1 MELSMAVEAIKSGD
15 EWPPV
20 AEQLSYGTY
29 QNTSGIIPLDKRII
43 VLPDPV
49 PEKTSGGLILPE
61 TAQEREK
68 YATMKAT
75 LVAIGELAWGEAMVD
90 AANWKMPF
98 KRPKPG
104 DRVLIAKYGGILLTG
119 DDGNDYRIMNDADVN
134 GLLEG

>member
-15 EWPPV
+15 EWPP
-20 AEQLSYGTY
+20 QLETMGIHEHRNS
-29 QNTSGIIPLDKRII
+29 SGIVPLDKRII

-49 PEKTSGGLILPE
+49 EEKIGSIFIPDQ
-61 TAQEREK
+61 AKEREK

-98 KRPKPG
+98 RRPQPG
-104 DRVLIAKYGGILLTG
+104 DRVLIAKYGGVLLTG
-119 DDGNDYRIMNDADVN
+119 DDGKDYRIMNDADVN